1 MGRVVRKV
9 AGLAKRA
16 ASLLFHGEN
25 PIFAMPAELK
35 KKETERERNKRKKGK
50 REKTKSVGMYVT
62 CIIAEQ
68 RHARHFFPPA
78 RSWRYIRTHTHT
90 HTHIEAL
97 ETIELAGWR
106 VLLARR
112 FSRWKRA
119 RMVDGEYSRYTTYWQ
134 YRRIGY
140 WHRGKC
146 NFRHEHWIGGSR
158 FYPEARGSRGHARL
172 SVSPVRISS
181 IGTHIFCR
189 SERTLAACRF
199 HFPYIPR

>member
-1 MGRVVRKV
+1 MSDGTSRAKSGRISKESGEFTFPRRESNFRD
-9 AGLAKRA
+9 AGWT
-16 ASLLFHGEN
+16 
-25 PIFAMPAELK
+25 K
-35 KKETERERNKRKKGK
+35 KKRDRK
-50 REKTKSVGMYVT
+50 REKQKEKGKKGENKICRYV
-62 CIIAEQ
+62 
-68 RHARHFFPPA
+68 RNVHH
-78 RSWRYIRTHTHT
+78 SRTTSRAPFLSPRTILTLYTYT